1 MAHETKAFNPMNFL
15 GEDFMKTF
23 NQVRNTARTM
33 ANELC
38 YIFQGDE
45 FIATSSCKGGRTQ
58 IGIYWADG
66 PIESMVERITRKYQK
81 DWNRL
86 SPWEKSQ
93 DDAFLP
99 TGKVKVMLIDKI
111 TVHRVRTP
119 YPMPTDEREI
129 EKEYPRYMTLKE
141 KHDKAQKEARA
152 KMAETVE

>member
-1 MAHETKAFNPMNFL
+1 MAHETKEFNPMNFL

-81 DWNRL
+81 DWNSL

-111 TVHRVRTP
+111 TVHRFVHPIPCQR
-119 YPMPTDEREI
+119 M
-129 EKEYPRYMTLKE
+129 KGKLKKNTLDTW
-141 KHDKAQKEARA
+141 H
-152 KMAETVE
+152 